1 MREVSELTVY
11 ADILVLLNMTV
22 DYFILAVTAAVIKK
36 KCPVLRQL
44 AAAGIGGV
52 SSLYIFAPEN
62 GVLTDLLFNTAVCA
76 LMTLAAFG
84 FRGKKQFLKAAGV
97 LLLVTCVYGGIMI
110 ALCTLF
116 SPRGMTVSNSVV
128 YFNITPGIL
137 IGCSVAAYLLYFVF
151 SAVFSSASK
160 LAGRCRITV
169 EAGGRSV
176 DMNGIIDTGNSIKD
190 VFGESEVIIADKE
203 CVKRLFG
210 GTDPT
215 ENDTLKSRYRLMPCR
230 TVSGDGALDGFR
242 CDSATVSD
250 GKKSVTLEKPILAV
264 SGTPL
269 NDDYQAIVNPVI
281 FM

>member
-1 MREVSELTVY
+1 MIVY
-11 ADILVLLNMTV
+11 ADILVLLNMIV
-22 DYFILAVTAAVIKK
+22 DYFILAVTTAILRKK
-36 KCPVLRQL
+36 SFVLRQI
-44 AAAGIGGV
+44 AAAAIGGI

-62 GVLTDLLFNTAVCA
+62 GVLADLLFNIAVCA

-84 FRGKKQFLKAAGV
+84 FRGKKQFLKASGV
-97 LLLVTCVYGGIMI
+97 LLLVTCGYGGIMTAI
-110 ALCTLF
+110 CTVF

-137 IGCSVAAYLLYFVF
+137 IGCSVAAYLLYFIF
-151 SAVFSSASK
+151 SAVFSSSSK

-169 EAGGRSV
+169 KAGERSV

-203 CVKRLFG
+203 SVKRLFG
-210 GTDPT
+210 GTDPSQ
-215 ENDTLKSRYRLMPCR
+215 NDALKSRYRLMPCR

-242 CDSATVSD
+242 CDSAIVSD
-250 GKKSVTLEKPILAV
+250 GKKTVTLEKPILAV

-269 NDDYQAIVNPVI
+269 KDDYQAIVNPEI